1 MAESSDNNK
10 PGLLTALQ
18 AVTEGDISKEEF
30 VSLFKRGPEAPQDY
44 RFSTTNQYAHCWE
57 RYHDWMDCMNKTDNN
72 HARCFDRYAL
82 ARNICPNHK
91 LVQWKEQMMEGTFP
105 GEGLNNPDF

>member
-18 AVTEGDISKEEF
+18 AVTEGDISKEEVRLFPFVASRCFFLSQF

-44 RFSTTNQYAHCWE
+44 RFSTTNQYAHCWSV
-57 RYHDWMDCMNKTDNN
+57 YLLFVC
-72 HARCFDRYAL
+72 CVL
-82 ARNICPNHK
+82 
-91 LVQWKEQMMEGTFP
+91 L
-105 GEGLNNPDF
+105 LPDVKNGS